1 MGATTDLFCAM
12 RNLRVWLLV
21 RMLSV
26 SMNWGDNTGPGGVGT
41 STSVPTPPVPHVPY
55 QDVVCLLLPGVGES
69 LLLQLHQV
77 FVAFVAPVLRPELI
91 RVGAGRGGGRG

>member
-26 SMNWGDNTGPGGVGT
+26 STNWGDSTGPGGAGT
-41 STSVPTPPVPHVPY
+41 PASAPTPLVPHVPY

-69 LLLQLHQV
+69 LLLQPHQV
-77 FVAFVAPVLRPELI
+77 FVAFIAPVLGPKLV
-91 RVGAGRGGGRG
+91 RVGAGPGGGRG